1 MVGRR
6 GEQRDRYMLR
16 YGAPLALPALVD
28 WWAQVGGLDTHMDR
42 NAALLADATA
52 KLVAAWRTETL
63 VDAASSAP
71 LVRLPG
77 PRTGDRTSTDGKA
90 AQDALHFR
98 HGVECPVKTVGGEL
112 YARVSAAPYNRAG
125 DYARLAEAALK
136 LGS

>member
-1 MVGRR
+1 MDADARIGRSETGR
-6 GEQRDRYMLR
+6 AARSVYVTIRR
-16 YGAPLALPALVD
+16 AP
-28 WWAQVGGLDTHMDR
+28 G
-42 NAALLADATA
+42 ALLADATA
-52 KLVAAWRTETL
+52 TLVAAWRTETL

>member
-1 MVGRR
+1 
-6 GEQRDRYMLR
+6 MLR
-16 YGAPLALPALVD
+16 YGTPLALPALVD
-28 WWAQVGGLDTHMDR
+28 WWAQVGGLDTHMDH

-52 KLVAAWRTETL
+52 TLVAAWRTETL